1 MASIRKVDY
10 YSARVPNRAGVGA
23 KLLATLKSA
32 GVNLLAFTGFPDRG
46 GVQVD
51 FVPQKGIAFR
61 SAAKKA
67 GLKHSARKT
76 AFLVQGGDRVGALT
90 AITSKLAAAKLSLV
104 ALQAVTAGQGRYGA
118 IFWVKK
124 KDVARAKRVLKAR

>member
-10 YSARVPNRAGVGA
+10 YSARVPNRAGAGA
-23 KLLATLKSA
+23 KLLGAMKGA
-32 GVNLLAFTGFPDRG
+32 GVNLLAFTGFPERG

-51 FVPQKGIAFR
+51 FVPQNGAAFR
-61 SAAKKA
+61 SAANKA

-76 AFLVQGGDRVGALT
+76 AFLVQGDDRVGALT
-90 AITSKLAAAKLSLV
+90 TITAKLAEARISLV
-104 ALQAVTAGQGRYGA
+104 ALQAVTAGKSRYGA